1 MDVMSDRAALARI
14 AVISL
19 HTSPLDQPGTGD
31 SGGMNVEVRELS
43 ERLAGRDVAVDV
55 YTRCAGRGVPE
66 VDVLGPLFRVVQI
79 PAGPCAPVD
88 KDSLPD
94 LVPGFVDSLVDR
106 AEAPGSYDLVHAHYW
121 LSVPAGARAK
131 ARWGV
136 PLVASFHTLGEVKN
150 LAPEIGRTEP
160 VVRMAGERDAANV
173 ADLILAPTEEES
185 NNLVALYGADRGRI
199 RVVPPGVDPAWFAP
213 RPRAA
218 SRRALGID
226 GPLALFVGRLQPLK
240 GPDVAIRAL
249 AEARRAA
256 PDVAGNLTLVVVGGP
271 SGPNGPAYVEGLRRL
286 ARQLGVAGAVRF
298 FGPIRHENLP
308 QIYSAADL
316 LVAPSRSESFGLA
329 ALEAQACGV
338 PVVAAGV
345 GGLRSVV
352 RDNRSGFL
360 LGDHDPASYGRAMIR
375 ILRDPAA
382 AARLSGEGRRQ
393 AREFS
398 WERTVGGVMDAYG
411 ELLPGLLD
419 VPRAS

>member
-1 MDVMSDRAALARI
+1 MDVMSDRAARARI
-14 AVISL
+14 AAISL

-66 VDVLGPLFRVVQI
+66 IDVLGPLTRVVQV

-94 LVPGFVDSLVDR
+94 LVPSFVDSLLDR
-106 AEAPGSYDLVHAHYW
+106 AEAQSSYDLVHAHYW
-121 LSVPAGARAK
+121 LSVPAGATAK

-150 LAPEIGRTEP
+150 LAPEIGRIEP
-160 VVRMAGERDAANV
+160 AVRMTGERDAAAV

-185 NNLVALYGADRGRI
+185 HNLVALYGADRSRI

-213 RPRAA
+213 RPREA

-240 GPDVAIRAL
+240 GPDVAIRAV
-249 AEARRAA
+249 AEARRVA
-256 PDVAGNLTLVVVGGP
+256 PDVAGSLTLAVVGGP
-271 SGPNGPAYVEGLRRL
+271 SGPNGPAYVEGLHRL
-286 ARQLGVAGAVRF
+286 VRELGVAGAVRF
-298 FGPIRHENLP
+298 FGPMRHEDLS
-308 QIYSAADL
+308 QAYSAADL

-338 PVVAAGV
+338 PVVAAAV
-345 GGLRSVV
+345 GGLRSMV
-352 RDNRSGFL
+352 RDDRSGFL
-360 LGDHDPASYGRAMIR
+360 LGDHEPAAYAEAMIR
-375 ILRDPAA
+375 ILRDPEA
-382 AARLSGEGRRQ
+382 AARLSGEARRQ
-393 AREFS
+393 ALGFS
-398 WERTVGGVMDAYG
+398 WEQTVGGVMDAYG
-411 ELLPGLLD
+411 ELLPELLD
-419 VPRAS
+419 VARAS